1 MSACRIWSNSP
12 PADEV
17 ETGGGG
23 EAGIRELFMKSLF
36 VNRERTAAPVKGLEK
51 ISSTSIGIGVAETE
65 SICFVLTHLSALS
78 AMESLATKGEERQEA
93 FSDAAETGEEIWGE
107 GARVA
112 RLRAVDLES
121 EKVDVS

>member
-17 ETGGGG
+17 ETGCGG
-23 EAGIRELFMKSLF
+23 EAESRELFMKSLV
-36 VNRERTAAPVKGLEK
+36 VNRERAAAPVKGLEK
-51 ISSTSIGIGVAETE
+51 ISSTSIGIGVTETE
-65 SICFVLTHLSALS
+65 SICFVLTHLS

-121 EKVDVS
+121 EKVDVN

>member
-1 MSACRIWSNSP
+1 
-12 PADEV
+12 
-17 ETGGGG
+17 
-23 EAGIRELFMKSLF
+23 
-36 VNRERTAAPVKGLEK
+36 
-51 ISSTSIGIGVAETE
+51 
-65 SICFVLTHLSALS
+65 
-78 AMESLATKGEERQEA
+78 MESLATKGEERQEA

>member
-1 MSACRIWSNSP
+1 
-12 PADEV
+12 
-17 ETGGGG
+17 
-23 EAGIRELFMKSLF
+23 MKSLV
-36 VNRERTAAPVKGLEK
+36 VNRERAAAPVKGLEK
-51 ISSTSIGIGVAETE
+51 ISSTSIGIGVTETE
-65 SICFVLTHLSALS
+65 SICFVLTHLS

-121 EKVDVS
+121 EKVDVN